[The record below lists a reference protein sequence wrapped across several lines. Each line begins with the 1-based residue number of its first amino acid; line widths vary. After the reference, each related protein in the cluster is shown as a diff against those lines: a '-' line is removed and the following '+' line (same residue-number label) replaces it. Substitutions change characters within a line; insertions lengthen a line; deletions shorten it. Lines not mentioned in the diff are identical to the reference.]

1 MSEIFYMLLTLG
13 FIVACLVVVLF
24 LQFTST
30 LKEYLNKGILAAG
43 ILYIIKRFTK

>member
-1 MSEIFYMLLTLG
+1 MGEFFYMLLCLG
-13 FIVACLVVVLF
+13 FVVACLVVVLF

-30 LKEYLNKGILAAG
+30 LKEYLDKGILAAG